1 MDSSKAATIAAG
13 FGLGLLAGAFLSYR
27 HSNSKDVQDLHPKAN
42 VRTRKHPLVL
52 VTGGSGLLGSAFKR
66 QTSKKFAEVADF
78 HFSSSRECNLL
89 DAAAVRALLR
99 SLQPTHV
106 IHLAA
111 DVGGM
116 YKNMKQQFSMFSN
129 NVRMNMNVI
138 EAAHAEGVQHLVAC
152 LSTCVFPDE
161 IARTGRPLKEEDL
174 HLGPPHDSNYGYAY
188 AKRMV
193 DVACRALREQHDRN
207 YFCITPTN
215 LYGAND
221 NFNLEDAHVMPALI
235 HKAYLAKQ
243 KGQKLMV
250 FGTGSPLRQFL
261 LADDCAY
268 FTLFCLLEYK
278 GKPLDS
284 VIVSVPEG
292 EEISIAHAANS
303 IAAFF
308 GVETFYDKT
317 KADGQPRKTAS
328 NERMVEIYGGPFP
341 YTPFQEALKQTM
353 EWFVEN
359 YEKGTVRL

>member
-1 MDSSKAATIAAG
+1 MDSTKAAIAAG
-13 FGLGLLAGAFLSYR
+13 FGLGLLAGAFLTTYR
-27 HSNSKDVQDLHPKAN
+27 RANAKDVQDLPPKAS
-42 VRTRKHPLVL
+42 VQKRTRPLVL

-66 QTSKKFAEVADF
+66 QASKKFAEVADF

-161 IARTGRPLKEEDL
+161 IARTGRPLKEKDL

-235 HKAYLAKQ
+235 HKAYLAQQ
-243 KGQKLMV
+243 KGEKLMV

-261 LADDCAY
+261 LAEDCAY

-303 IAAFF
+303 IASFF
-308 GVETFYDKT
+308 GVETYYDKT
-317 KADGQPRKTAS
+317 KPDGQPRKTAS

-341 YTPFQEALKQTM
+341 YTPFQEALKRTM